1 MPEDLKD
8 QRDRKINPKGYL
20 VDSDDNVV
28 DKEKGDVMF
37 GKREL
42 DEMGEIPAPFC
53 VERFNFNPFAIK
65 PSGSPRRGRKVNDKG
80 WLVDNSGNIV
90 EDRFGRVKFDK
101 QQLTKDGDLPKLF
114 NYSGRR
120 FDIQDAMGN
129 LDKDGKGDLVF
140 RKDPKTGK

>member
-8 QRDRKINPKGYL
+8 QRNRKINPKGYL
-20 VDSDDNVV
+20 VDSDNNVV

-37 GKREL
+37 GQREL

-80 WLVDNSGNIV
+80 WLVDNQGNIV
-90 EDRFGRVKFDK
+90 EDRFGRVKFNK
-101 QQLTKDGDLPKLF
+101 
-114 NYSGRR
+114 
-120 FDIQDAMGN
+120 
-129 LDKDGKGDLVF
+129 
-140 RKDPKTGK
+140 